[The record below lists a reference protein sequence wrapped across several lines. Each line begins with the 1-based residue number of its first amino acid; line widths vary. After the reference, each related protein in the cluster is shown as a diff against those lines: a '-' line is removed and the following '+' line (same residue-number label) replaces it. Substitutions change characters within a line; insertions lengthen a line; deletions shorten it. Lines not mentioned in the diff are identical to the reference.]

1 MSIKNE
7 IKKMILRY
15 RFGQK
20 IDYQMPL
27 SIHEEVNLQNVK
39 FGKYCQVAH
48 HAEIA
53 NSSIGD
59 RTSIGRYTKIQAA
72 TLGKFCSISW
82 NVTIGA
88 TSHPLDRLS
97 THAFSY
103 RRQFG
108 IVNNDIEIKKGKVI
122 IGNDVWIG
130 CDVVIMPG
138 VNVGDGAVI
147 GAGSI
152 VTKDV
157 APYSIIVGNPGKK
170 IRNRFSKE
178 IIECLKEIQWWNF
191 TESELKKAI
200 PLMQESLTMTTIEQ
214 LKNIK

>member
-7 IKKMILRY
+7 IKKMIIRY
-15 RFGQK
+15 RFGKK

-27 SIHEEVNLQNVK
+27 SIHEDVNLQNVK

-59 RTSIGRYTKIQAA
+59 RTSIGRYTKIQSAS
-72 TLGKFCSISW
+72 LGKFCSISW

-103 RRQFG
+103 RKQFG
-108 IVNNDIEIKKGKVI
+108 IVDNDIEIKKEKVI

-138 VNVGDGAVI
+138 VTIGDGAVI

-157 APYSIIVGNPGKK
+157 EPYSIIVGNPGKK
-170 IRNRFSKE
+170 IRNRFSEE
-178 IIECLKEIQWWNF
+178 IIESLKEIQWWNF

>member
-15 RFGQK
+15 RFGKK

-72 TLGKFCSISW
+72 RLGKFCSISW

-103 RRQFG
+103 RKQFG
-108 IVNNDIEIKKGKVI
+108 IVDNDIEIKKEKVI

-157 APYSIIVGNPGKK
+157 PPYSIIVGNPGKK
-170 IRNRFSKE
+170 IRNRFSEE
-178 IIECLKEIQWWNF
+178 IIESLKEIQWWNF

>member
-1 MSIKNE
+1 MSIKKKK
-7 IKKMILRY
+7 KKMILRY
-15 RFGQK
+15 RFGKK

-39 FGKYCQVAH
+39 FGKHCQVAH

-103 RRQFG
+103 RKQFG
-108 IVNNDIEIKKGKVI
+108 IVDNDIEIKKEKVI

-138 VNVGDGAVI
+138 VNVGDGSVI

-157 APYSIIVGNPGKK
+157 PPYSIIVGNPGKK
-170 IRNRFSKE
+170 IRNRFSEE
-178 IIECLKEIQWWNF
+178 IIESLKEIQWWNF

>member
-7 IKKMILRY
+7 IKKMIIRY
-15 RFGQK
+15 RFGK
-20 IDYQMPL
+20 EIDYHMPL

-59 RTSIGRYTKIQAA
+59 RTSIGRYTKIQSAI
-72 TLGKFCSISW
+72 LGKFCSISW

-103 RRQFG
+103 RKQFG
-108 IVNNDIEIKKGKVI
+108 IVDHDIAIKKDSVL

-138 VNVGDGAVI
+138 VTIGDGAVI

-157 APYSIIVGNPGKK
+157 EPYSIIVGNPGKK
-170 IRNRFSKE
+170 IKNRFSVD
-178 IIECLKEIQWWNF
+178 IIEELQEIQWWDF
-191 TESELKKAI
+191 KETDLKMAL
-200 PLMQESLTMTTIEQ
+200 PLMQESLTMTTIQQ

>member
-72 TLGKFCSISW
+72 RLGKFCSISW

-108 IVNNDIEIKKGKVI
+108 IVNNDIEIKKEKVI

-170 IRNRFSKE
+170 IRNRFSEE
-178 IIECLKEIQWWNF
+178 IIESLKEIQWWNF